1 MTFESHFFFPI
12 FLRSFARQSIPDIE
26 KTSKMKRVTFFLAMA
41 FLFDGCLQT
50 IAVRSMGGILD
61 NGLAAFNEESDL
73 QLAHEALGS
82 NLKLIEALIKSDPE
96 NNRFLLF
103 AAQGYNAYAL
113 AFCEDDSVERARLFY
128 LRAKDYGMRT
138 LLKNERFKAALNG
151 DIDSFREAVK
161 TFTKEDVPGLFWTAF
176 SWGSYINITRTDIG
190 SLADLSKVRAM
201 IEAVA
206 KNDSS
211 YYYGG
216 AYLFLGTLEAGTPKM
231 LGGRPELAK
240 EYFEKC
246 TAINRGKFLL
256 TQCYYAKTYAVEV
269 QDQQLFES
277 LLKQVNDASLDDL
290 PEARLANAVAK
301 QKARRLLAQE
311 NDLF

>member
-1 MTFESHFFFPI
+1 
-12 FLRSFARQSIPDIE
+12 
-26 KTSKMKRVTFFLAMA
+26 MKRVTLFLALA
-41 FLFDGCLQT
+41 FLSEGCLQA
-50 IAVRSMGGILD
+50 IAIRSMGGIMD

-73 QLAHEALGS
+73 QIAHEALGA
-82 NLKLIEALIKSDPE
+82 NLKLIEALIKSDPG
-96 NNRFLLF
+96 NDRFLLF

-113 AFCEDDSVERARLFY
+113 AFCEDDSVERARVFY
-128 LRAKDYGMRT
+128 LRAKAYGMQT
-138 LLKNERFKAALNG
+138 LLKNDRFKAALNG
-151 DIDSFREAVK
+151 DIDSFRRAVK
-161 TFTKEDVPGLFWTAF
+161 TFTKDDVPGLFWTAF
-176 SWGSYINITRTDIG
+176 SWGSYINITRTDVG
-190 SLADLSKVRAM
+190 ALADVSKVRAM

-206 KNDSS
+206 KYDSS

-246 TAINRGKFLL
+246 LAINHGNFLL
-256 TQCYYAKTYAVEV
+256 TQYYYAKSYAVEM
-269 QDQQLFES
+269 QDRQLFES
-277 LLKQVNDASLDDL
+277 LLKQVENTPIDTL

-311 NDLF
+311 NDWF